1 VTPGTFRLNAV
12 TQRKHLS
19 SPHVSLPRCNSGPA
33 FAPVFDVG
41 ETRVLFIS
49 LPFPSLLLRS
59 FLCLPF
65 RFRGFRRA
73 NRIVVYPHVRPAVCR
88 HGTTRFA
95 HDRFLLN
102 FVFLDICYMFVDTL
116 PVWWKLDKITDTLH
130 EHLRTCS
137 FVQFVFVIETDWGRR
152 NNCRF
157 KQLAVYEIS
166 TRHTIP
172 VSLRNKW
179 QTPYTVA
186 CKISGRNNEESERLM
201 IYLAIETYRS
211 SRRGGGGG
219 GLKQGRVL
227 AGI

>member
-1 VTPGTFRLNAV
+1 MRHIPFGQHARPQLEETVCLPACCPREVSGTTVNAQARPPVYINTIAVTPGTFRLNAV

-116 PVWWKLDKITDTLH
+116 PVW
-130 EHLRTCS
+130 
-137 FVQFVFVIETDWGRR
+137 
-152 NNCRF
+152 
-157 KQLAVYEIS
+157 
-166 TRHTIP
+166 
-172 VSLRNKW
+172 
-179 QTPYTVA
+179 
-186 CKISGRNNEESERLM
+186 
-201 IYLAIETYRS
+201 
-211 SRRGGGGG
+211 
-219 GLKQGRVL
+219 
-227 AGI
+227 